1 MYSPQH
7 LARMSQECR
16 KNVARNGSVDQLL
29 ARKAS
34 TDRFVDRDRKFG
46 TFRLTSMTCQ
56 SPTSQAHVQAMQAA
70 QAGTRQVELGEINPL
85 EGVNLDEL

>member
-1 MYSPQH
+1 M
-7 LARMSQECR
+7 
-16 KNVARNGSVDQLL
+16 

-34 TDRFVDRDRKFG
+34 TTDRFVDKFG

-70 QAGTRQVELGEINPL
+70 QAGTRQVELGEINPV